1 MLSFTQPLKGMAE
14 FEEIE
19 KSLEKNQGIVQ
30 ITGCLESQKAHLIHG
45 LSGKTPMRL
54 VIAGDE
60 RQAKEIFEDLR
71 FYDKNTMFYP
81 AKDLL
86 FFQADIQGNLLI
98 RQRMCVI
105 KALLEQ
111 KELTVVTSID
121 GCMDYLMPLEEI
133 GKKVLHFYSDSVI
146 NMDVLKN
153 KCKYQKVIV
162 DTYWNPGSDNGRPEL
177 FTPAF
182 RLDLFFLGYKKGLR
196 NHDGV
201 SLEENFGELPD
212 NLQDYVEWVRKIYV

>member
-153 KCKYQKVIV
+153 TLVQ
-162 DTYWNPGSDNGRPEL
+162 
-177 FTPAF
+177 
-182 RLDLFFLGYKKGLR
+182 LGYER
-196 NHDGV
+196 V
-201 SLEENFGELPD
+201 
-212 NLQDYVEWVRKIYV
+212 